1 MNHAFKKIKCG
12 TAPHQ
17 RTLQSVFTLIELL
30 VVIAIIAILASMLLP
45 ALSKSRNKAKQI
57 KCAAQLKEINTAFQM
72 YAAENQDY
80 FPPHKMSDGT
90 TYGIRWPHR
99 MIADKKELASCPSH
113 RYKMDW
119 SAAKLSYGINV
130 WMVPNSTG
138 ALPLKTS
145 RIRRASEKLLIA
157 DIMNLKTTDRDFTG
171 GWYSNGTETYTEG
184 IFYPRHDN
192 GLNIGWVDGHVSF
205 FKCPSSSPF
214 AFYTYTNY
222 TSVRQWM
229 WLPE

>member
-1 MNHAFKKIKCG
+1 
-12 TAPHQ
+12 
-17 RTLQSVFTLIELL
+17 
-30 VVIAIIAILASMLLP
+30 ML
-45 ALSKSRNKAKQI
+45 
-57 KCAAQLKEINTAFQM
+57 
-72 YAAENQDY
+72 
-80 FPPHKMSDGT
+80 
-90 TYGIRWPHR
+90 
-99 MIADKKELASCPSH
+99 ADKKELASCPSH

-119 SAAKLSYGINV
+119 NAAKLSYGINV

-145 RIRRASEKLLIA
+145 RIKRASEKLLIA

-171 GWYSNGTETYTEG
+171 GWYSNGTEAYTEG